1 MSLAQ
6 SIKEF
11 HVNIRHLMLLASLA
25 SPALLVGCGEKKPT
39 TPGEGEVLTP
49 KQAFDNGVLI
59 LKTPDKEG
67 KIDYAGAYASFQTAI
82 QGRADFARA
91 HFNAGWVSESQGKL
105 EQAATHYGKASALK
119 PENKKFLFAHGD
131 LLTRSGKGDQ
141 AVEIYRAYV
150 EKNPEDLEAR
160 NALMESL
167 TAGDYYD
174 DAINEA
180 KTILMSDAK
189 NVGAYRNL
197 SRLYFAKN
205 EYKMSQLCAEKAK
218 QLAAGDSG
226 IYNNIG
232 VTYLVMDNEAAAI
245 DEFKTAIKLDP
256 DNLEANLNLGLVAL
270 NSGDYELAKGCFEAA
285 LSGTPGS
292 TESKLGL
299 AVALR
304 GLKDYGTA
312 EKLYD
317 EVIEADPS
325 SQKAYFNASDLH
337 AKYTKDFKKAKKL
350 LEEFVNKNNSDG
362 SIGPDHIVFAKINKI
377 NEYQEQERLRIEAE
391 KKREAEEKAR
401 LERAKKLMDDL
412 KAKVKGLQG
421 LVDAN
426 SGCEDFM
433 MGIGDEAGMV
443 IEQANMVIEA
453 EEFDM
458 AGDVLTFV
466 EQIQPM
472 AEEIAATCGGGGGA
486 PAPEG
491 GGEAPPAE
499 GGEAPAE
506 GG

>member
-6 SIKEF
+6 SIQEIP
-11 HVNIRHLMLLASLA
+11 VNIRHLMLLASLA
-25 SPALLVGCGEKKPT
+25 SPALLVGCGEKKPVD
-39 TPGEGEVLTP
+39 PAEGEVLSP
-49 KQAFDNGVLI
+49 KRAFENGVLI
-59 LKTPDKEG
+59 LKTPNKEG

-82 QGRADFARA
+82 QGKPDFARA
-91 HFNAGWVSESQGKL
+91 HFNAGWVAEAQGKL
-105 EQAATHYGKASALK
+105 GKAAEHYGKASQLK
-119 PENKKFLFAHGD
+119 PDNKKFLFAHGD
-131 LLTRSGKGDQ
+131 LLSRSGNGDQ
-141 AVEIYRAYV
+141 AIALYRAYV
-150 EKNPEDLEAR
+150 EKAPEDLEAR
-160 NALMESL
+160 NALMEAL

-174 DAINEA
+174 DAISEA

-197 SRLYFAKN
+197 SRLYFSKG

-218 QLAAGDSG
+218 ELAAGDSG

-232 VTYLVMDNEAAAI
+232 VTYLVMDNEASAI
-245 DEFKTAIKLDP
+245 GEFKTAIKLDP

-270 NSGDYELAKGCFEAA
+270 NSGDYELAKSCFEAA

-292 TESKLGL
+292 VESKLGL
-299 AVALR
+299 AVAQR
-304 GLKDYGTA
+304 GLKDYADA
-312 EKLYD
+312 ERLYD
-317 EVIEADPS
+317 EVIDADPS
-325 SQKAYFNASDLH
+325 NQKAYFNASDLQ
-337 AKYTKDFKKAKKL
+337 AKYTKNFKKAEKIL
-350 LEEFVNKNNSDG
+350 TDYVNKNNSDG

-377 NEYQEQERLRIEAE
+377 KEYQEQERQRIEAE

-412 KAKVKGLQG
+412 KARVKGLQG

-426 SGCEDFM
+426 SSCEDFM

-453 EEFDM
+453 EEYDM

-472 AEEIAATCGGGGGA
+472 AEEIAATCGGGGAA
-486 PAPEG
+486 PPAEG

-499 GGEAPAE
+499 EAPAE